1 VPKDIVEYCV
11 RISHNYHQ
19 ILMTPEQAVL
29 LVMMCLCVVAMFALF
44 YWGISS
50 TLSDQKRKT
59 DTVRRAKQDAIDQ
72 VIRDSRLGASRIW
85 SYDDSVVTHL
95 GNSEGIP
102 KGIQATNVKISEED
116 GIIRLCQCYYADARS
131 LWDNSSHFKIEPS
144 TTVEIGLA
152 DLIDAEISLNEERTD
167 FQVGSIQ
174 GKTKGALFGTL
185 LFGVAGG
192 VVGSAGERKI
202 NSITKSTRKI
212 TSLAIEI
219 TTTSQSIPWMFVY
232 FYSAIHTISTAF
244 SETPLGISE
253 EELRELPEFRQM
265 RQWYSA
271 LQKNIASVKSPE
283 PISSTNLGDQLGKLA
298 ELHREG
304 ILTEEEYR
312 MAKQKIIQL

>member
-1 VPKDIVEYCV
+1 MRSQD
-11 RISHNYHQ
+11 
-19 ILMTPEQAVL
+19 AVFL
-29 LVMMCLCVVAMFALF
+29 IFFLIFIGIAVIAWF
-44 YWGISS
+44 ISS
-50 TLSDQKRKT
+50 VANDQKKKT
-59 DTVRRAKQDAIDQ
+59 ETVRRSKQDAIDQ

-102 KGIQATNVKISEED
+102 KGIQATNIKISEED
-116 GIIRLCQCYYADARS
+116 GIIRLCQCYYADAS
-131 LWDNSSHFKIEPS
+131 NAWDTHSGHFKIEPS
-144 TTVEIGLA
+144 ATVEIGLA

-167 FQVGSIQ
+167 FQVGTIQ

-202 NSITKSTRKI
+202 NSTTKSTRKI

-244 SETPLGISE
+244 SETPLGINE
-253 EELRELPEFRQM
+253 EELRELPEFKQM

-271 LQKNIASVKSPE
+271 LQKNIASVQNPE
-283 PISSTNLGDQLGKLA
+283 LISSTNLGDQLGKLA

-312 MAKQKIIQL
+312 KAKQKIISI